1 MAFVIN
7 SWENVLDLNDPKKN
21 IYRDIENK
29 KIDVLD
35 FLMGYEWYLSRLFE
49 CKQGDSEISLEKNP
63 VIGDH
68 KKKS

>member
-35 FLMGYEWYLSRLFE
+35 FLMGYE
-49 CKQGDSEISLEKNP
+49 
-63 VIGDH
+63 
-68 KKKS
+68 

>member
-29 KIDVLD
+29 KIMSWISSWAMSD
-35 FLMGYEWYLSRLFE
+35 
-49 CKQGDSEISLEKNP
+49 ISLVYLNVNR
-63 VIGDH
+63 VIL
-68 KKKS
+68 K